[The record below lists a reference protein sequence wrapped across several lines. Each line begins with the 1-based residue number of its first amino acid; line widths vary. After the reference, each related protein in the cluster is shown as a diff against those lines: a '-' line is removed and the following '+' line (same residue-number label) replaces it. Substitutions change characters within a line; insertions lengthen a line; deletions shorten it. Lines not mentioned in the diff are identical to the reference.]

1 MDKLPVFDHDLW
13 NEFISSR
20 DNDEYCHN
28 WINIQCSLISGAVQ
42 GVIFLADPVTGAFRP
57 MSKWPGSGEDPE
69 RLREIAERVIEQKCG
84 LLVEL
89 GASGASGSSQR
100 HSFGAA
106 YPFFMDGQMKG
117 LVAVEVLADTEETLS
132 HAMGQLQWG
141 TGWLE
146 LMFRRGQAREGERL
160 FTSLKSA
167 VDLMALVLSETSF
180 KGAAMAFVTQVA
192 VILKCDRASIA
203 FVRKN
208 HPRIQAL
215 SHSVQIEKRMNLNRA
230 IELAMDE
237 AVVQRRDILYP
248 APPDR
253 GILIVRNH
261 ERLAKDHG
269 AGCIFTLPFYGEGR
283 YYGALTLERP
293 EGQGFSEEEINLCRS
308 VAALIFPVLETKRK
322 NDRHFILKAMDSLK
336 TQSARLIGAG
346 YAGRKVLL
354 IILLLLAVFFN
365 FQTWGYRVS
374 GQTTLEGRV
383 RRSIVAPFE
392 GYVKEAFVR
401 SGDTVEE
408 GTVMCSLDDRDLRL
422 ERIGLISRSSQYRK
436 QYQEAMAAHSRAEAE
451 IIKAQLD
458 QAAAQLDLIESRIER
473 TRITAPF
480 RGIVL
485 SGDLSQRLG
494 GSTEM
499 GEVLFEIAP
508 LDSYRIIIEVD
519 ERNIADI
526 KPGQEGRM
534 ILSALPEESFG
545 FVVEKITPIASSK
558 EGLNYFRVE
567 AGTTE
572 VSERLRPGM
581 TGIGKIYIERRK
593 LIDILTRDLR
603 DWIRL
608 RAWSWWP

>member
-1 MDKLPVFDHDLW
+1 MDKLPVFDHNQW
-13 NEFISSR
+13 NEFVASR
-20 DNDEYCHN
+20 DQHEYCRS
-28 WINIQCSLISGAVQ
+28 WIGIQCSLIPDAIQ
-42 GVIFLADPVTGAFRP
+42 GVLFLSNPVTGVFGP
-57 MSKWPGSGEDPE
+57 VSKWPESGEDPE
-69 RLREIAERVIEQKCG
+69 RLKEIAERVIEQKCG

-89 GASGASGSSQR
+89 DTTGVRGNSPDNPY
-100 HSFGAA
+100 GAA
-106 YPFFMDGQMKG
+106 YPFFIDGKLKG
-117 LVAVEVLADTEETLS
+117 LVAIELRAKSEEVLA

-141 TGWLE
+141 AGWLE
-146 LMFRRGQAREGERL
+146 LMFRRGQALDGDRL
-160 FTSLKSA
+160 LTNLKSA

-180 KGAAMAFVTQVA
+180 KGAAMAFVTQLA
-192 VILKCDRASIA
+192 VMLKCDRASIA

-208 HPRIQAL
+208 HSHIQAL
-215 SHSVQIEKRMNLNRA
+215 SHSAQIEKRMNLNRA

-237 AVVQRRDILYP
+237 AVVQRKDILYP

-253 GILIVRNH
+253 GIVISRNH
-261 ERLAKDHG
+261 EQLAKEHG
-269 AGCIFTLPFYGEGR
+269 AGCIFTTPFYGEGR

-293 EGQGFSEEEINLCRS
+293 EGQPFSEEEINLSRS
-308 VAALIFPVLETKRK
+308 VASLIFPVLEAKRK
-322 NDRHFILKAMDSLK
+322 NDRHLFLKAADSLK
-336 TQSARLIGAG
+336 TQSARFLGAG
-346 YAGRKVLL
+346 YAGRKALVIL
-354 IILLLLAVFFN
+354 ILLMAVFFS
-365 FQTWGYRVS
+365 FKTWDYRVS

-408 GTVMCSLDDRDLRL
+408 GAVMCTLDDRDFRL
-422 ERIGLISRSSQYRK
+422 ERINLISRSSQYRK
-436 QYQEAMAAHSRAEAE
+436 QYQEEVAAHNRAESE
-451 IIKAQLD
+451 IIRAQLD
-458 QAAAQLDLIESRIER
+458 QTAAQLELIESRIER

-480 RGIVL
+480 KGIVL

-519 ERNIADI
+519 ERYITDI

-534 ILSALPEESFG
+534 ILSALPDESFG
-545 FVVEKITPIASSK
+545 FVVEKITLISTAK

-567 AGTTE
+567 AGTKE
-572 VSERLRPGM
+572 ISEHLRPGM
-581 TGIGKIYIERRK
+581 TGIGKIYIDRRK
-593 LIDILTRDLR
+593 LIDILTQDLR
-603 DWIRL
+603 DWLKL

>member
-1 MDKLPVFDHDLW
+1 MYKLPAFNHALW
-13 NEFISSR
+13 NDFISSR

-28 WINIQCSLISGAVQ
+28 WIGIQCQLIPDAVQ
-42 GVIFLADPVTGAFRP
+42 GVVFLADPATGAFRP
-57 MSKWPGSGEDPE
+57 VSSWPRSGGAPE
-69 RLREIAERVIEQKCG
+69 RLKEIAERVIEQKCG
-84 LLVEL
+84 LLIEL
-89 GASGASGSSQR
+89 DAAGASGSPQG

-106 YPFFMDGQMKG
+106 YPFSMDGLMKG
-117 LVAVEVLADTEETLS
+117 LVAVELRADTEEALS

-146 LMFRRGQAREGERL
+146 LMFRRGQAKEGERL
-160 FTSLKSA
+160 FANLKSA
-167 VDLMALVLSETSF
+167 VDLMALVLSESSF
-180 KGAAMAFVTQVA
+180 KGAAMAFVTQLA
-192 VILKCDRASIA
+192 VILRCDRASIA
-203 FVRKN
+203 FVVKN
-208 HPRIQAL
+208 HARIQAL
-215 SHSVQIEKRMNLNRA
+215 SHSAQIEKRMNLNRA

-237 AVVQRRDILYP
+237 AVVQRRDVLYP
-248 APPDR
+248 PPPER

-269 AGCIFTLPFYGEGR
+269 AGCIYTLPFYGEGR
-283 YYGALTLERP
+283 YYGAMTVERP
-293 EGQGFSEEEINLCRS
+293 EGQEFSEEEINLCRS

-322 NDRHFILKAMDSLK
+322 NDRHLILKTADSIRI
-336 TQSARLIGAG
+336 QSERLIGAG

-354 IILLLLAVFFN
+354 IMLLLLAVFFS
-365 FQTWGYRVS
+365 FKTWDYRVS

-383 RRSIVAPFE
+383 RRSIVSPFE

-401 SGDTVEE
+401 SGDMVEE

-422 ERIGLISRSSQYRK
+422 ERINLISRSSQYRK
-436 QYQEAMAAHSRAEAE
+436 QYQEATATHNRAEAE

-458 QAAAQLDLIESRIER
+458 QTAAQLDLIESRIER
-473 TRITAPF
+473 TRVTAPF
-480 RGIVL
+480 KGIVL

-519 ERNIADI
+519 ERRITDL

-545 FVVEKITPIASSK
+545 FVVEKITPISSAK

-567 AGTTE
+567 AGTEE